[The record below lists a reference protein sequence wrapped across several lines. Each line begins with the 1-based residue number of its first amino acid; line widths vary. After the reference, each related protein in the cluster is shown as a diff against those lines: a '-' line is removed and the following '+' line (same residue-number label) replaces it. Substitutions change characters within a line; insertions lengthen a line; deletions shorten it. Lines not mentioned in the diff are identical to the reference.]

1 MIYCLNCGK
10 GIPDDSKF
18 CTFCG
23 TPTAVVDPKHPNL
36 ATSPSH
42 KPVDVSRTHT
52 TRRTLN
58 EFYKDPAFWGSLI
71 VLIGFFLPFL
81 SSNSASLFDVVQTEA
96 SADKLVLLWLIFPIA
111 GLFMLLH
118 SLKVLPGFL
127 AIFFSF
133 LAVIALIY
141 WGYVMFNDRLKYFG
155 SEDISTVIKT
165 VGIGLWL
172 TALGTILLLFH
183 KRHTRVEVHN
193 TKIIDRNL

>member
-23 TPTAVVDPKHPNL
+23 TPTAVVDPKQPNL
-36 ATSPSH
+36 ATAPLH

-52 TRRTLN
+52 TRRTVN

-71 VLIGFFLPFL
+71 LIAGFFLPFL
-81 SSNSASLFDVVQTEA
+81 SNDSASLFDVVQKTA
-96 SADKLVLLWLIFPIA
+96 PTDKLVLLWLIFPVA

-118 SLKVLPGFL
+118 SLRLLPGIL

-141 WGYVMFNDRLKYFG
+141 WGYVMLKDRTGYFG
-155 SEDISTVIKT
+155 TEDMATVIKT

-172 TALGTILLLFH
+172 TVLGTILLLFH
-183 KRHTRVEVHN
+183 KRHTKVEINN
-193 TKIIDRNL
+193 TRIIDRNL

>member
-1 MIYCLNCGK
+1 M
-10 GIPDDSKF
+10 
-18 CTFCG
+18 
-23 TPTAVVDPKHPNL
+23 
-36 ATSPSH
+36 
-42 KPVDVSRTHT
+42 
-52 TRRTLN
+52 N

-71 VLIGFFLPFL
+71 LLIGFFLPFL
-81 SSNSASLFDVVQTEA
+81 SNNSASLFDVVQTQ
-96 SADKLVLLWLIFPIA
+96 SATDKLVLLWLIFPIA

-118 SLKVLPGFL
+118 SLNVVPGFL

-141 WGYVMFNDRLKYFG
+141 WGYVMFSDRLKYFG
-155 SEDISTVIKT
+155 SDDIATVIKT

-183 KRHTRVEVHN
+183 KRHTKVEVHN